1 MYDDIPIFMREFLQ
15 YMLNIKNRSKN
26 TVNEYYYDLRDSFKF
41 LKLYKSGIKSKNIT
55 NEMIN
60 DTNILTLDINF
71 VRKIDLNDL
80 YEYLT
85 FLSERAFWQSNN

>member
-85 FLSERAFWQSNN
+85 FLSERAF

>member
-55 NEMIN
+55 NDMIN

-85 FLSERAFWQSNN
+85 FLSERAF

>member
-1 MYDDIPIFMREFLQ
+1 MYDDVPNFIKEFLQ

-26 TVNEYYYDLRDSFKF
+26 TINEYYYDLRDSFKF

-60 DTNILTLDINF
+60 QENILNLNIDFIK
-71 VRKIDLNDL
+71 KIDLNDL

-85 FLSERAFWQSNN
+85 FLSERPLW

>member
-55 NEMIN
+55 NDMIN

>member
-1 MYDDIPIFMREFLQ
+1 MYDDIPIFIREFLQ
-15 YMLNIKNRSKN
+15 YMLNIKNRSIN
-26 TVNEYYYDLRDSFKF
+26 TVNEYYYDLRDCFKF
-41 LKLYKSGIKSKNIT
+41 LKLYKSGIKTKNIN

-60 DTNILTLDINF
+60 QENILNLDINF
-71 VRKIDLNDL
+71 VKKIDLNDL